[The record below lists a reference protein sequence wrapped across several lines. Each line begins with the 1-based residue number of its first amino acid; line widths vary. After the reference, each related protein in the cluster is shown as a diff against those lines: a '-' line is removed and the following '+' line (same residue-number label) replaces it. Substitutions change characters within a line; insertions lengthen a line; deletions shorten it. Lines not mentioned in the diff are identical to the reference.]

1 MSFLSLPHPLRGRTI
16 PQSFYTGAS
25 MDSND
30 KRNFSGGIWHG
41 GVLAIGNSLVRPT
54 TVISALIVQLT
65 GSTIWVGGL
74 STVLTVAGT
83 IPQIFVARWLE
94 PKKRKMPYL
103 MLAIYLRVA
112 SWGVLAWMIH
122 AIGADQPNLIA
133 WSLLVLL
140 TVFYAGGGLG
150 NVPFTD
156 IIGKVIPLPRRGAF
170 FGWRGAL
177 AGPLSVGAAMLA
189 QRILA
194 NVDYPD
200 NYALLFGLA
209 AALLALASLGFWV
222 IREPDSDVKDLRPQ
236 AWSAYWRDVS
246 RASLHLKPLVITEL
260 LTGFSLM
267 ALPFYVVYAKADLG
281 APLAAATGWY
291 LIAQVGG
298 GVVSNLLWARLV
310 DKRDSRAMLFICALV
325 AAITPLLAILVSPWG
340 WEALIPI
347 FFLAGST
354 FNGRRVGFQTMLLEL
369 APDAQRGTYA
379 GINALFSLPIAFL
392 PLAAGALLK
401 VISYPTLFMI
411 TAVFTGL
418 GAASAYWLPK
428 GK

>member
-1 MSFLSLPHPLRGRTI
+1 MN
-16 PQSFYTGAS
+16 
-25 MDSND
+25 SND
-30 KRNFSGGIWHG
+30 KRNFAGGIWHG
-41 GVLAIGNSLVRPT
+41 GVLAIANSLVRPT

-83 IPQIFVARWLE
+83 LPQIFVARWLE

-122 AIGADQPNLIA
+122 VIGADHPNLIA

-150 NVPFTD
+150 NIPFTD

-177 AGPLSVGAAMLA
+177 AGPLSLGAAFLA

-209 AALLALASLGFWV
+209 AALLALASLGFWI
-222 IREPDSDVKDLRPQ
+222 IREPDSDVKDVHLQ
-236 AWSAYWRDVS
+236 AWSAYWREVS
-246 RASLHLKPLVITEL
+246 RASRHLKPLVITEL

-298 GVVSNLLWARLV
+298 GIASNILWARLV
-310 DKRDSRAMLFICALV
+310 DKRDSRTMLFVCASV
-325 AAITPLLAILVSPWG
+325 AAITPILAILVSPWG
-340 WEALIPI
+340 WKALIPI

-392 PLAAGALLK
+392 PLLAGALLK
-401 VISYPTLFMI
+401 IVAYPTLFII
-411 TAVFTGL
+411 TTIFTAL
-418 GAASAYWLPK
+418 GAVSAYWLPK

>member
-1 MSFLSLPHPLRGRTI
+1 MN
-16 PQSFYTGAS
+16 
-25 MDSND
+25 SND
-30 KRNFSGGIWHG
+30 KRNFAGGIWHG

-83 IPQIFVARWLE
+83 LPQIFVARWLE

-122 AIGADQPNLIA
+122 AIGADHPSLIA

-156 IIGKVIPLPRRGAF
+156 IIGKVIPLHRRGAF

-177 AGPLSVGAAMLA
+177 AGPLSVGAAILA

-194 NVDYPD
+194 NVNYPD

-222 IREPDSDVKDLRPQ
+222 IREPDSEVENLHPQ

-310 DKRDSRAMLFICALV
+310 DRRDSRTMLFVCALV
-325 AAITPLLAILVSPWG
+325 AAITPVLAILVSPWG
-340 WEALIPI
+340 WKALIPV

-369 APDAQRGTYA
+369 APKAQRGTYA
-379 GINALFSLPIAFL
+379 GINALLSLPIAFL
-392 PLAAGALLK
+392 PLVAGALLK
-401 VISYPTLFMI
+401 VISYPTLFI
-411 TAVFTGL
+411 ISAVFTGF
-418 GAASAYWLPK
+418 GAVSVYWLPK